1 MKLNTWY
8 VARWAFLSAYDDS
21 IFLMELGEADSTTLH
36 ERYGLLDLS
45 DPDNAQ
51 EVMDYFRV
59 GMTAG
64 QTAGGYKFR
73 IIKEAGAL
81 LMEVADKDGYVHDT
95 YRLHEVTSW
104 IYDGIR
110 DRREIKER

>member
-21 IFLMELGEADSTTLH
+21 IFLMELGEADSTTPH

-104 IYDGIR
+104 LWGDPRDGQ
-110 DRREIKER
+110 EIKEG